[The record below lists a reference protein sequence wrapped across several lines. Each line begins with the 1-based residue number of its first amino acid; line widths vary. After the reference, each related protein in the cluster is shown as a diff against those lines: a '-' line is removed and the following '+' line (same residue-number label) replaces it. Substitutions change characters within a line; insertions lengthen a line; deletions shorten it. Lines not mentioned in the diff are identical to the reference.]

1 MSQFILCWGSKVS
14 DAFARRVIQAGEDF
28 NLDPNWLMACM
39 GFESAGTFSSSVQN
53 PHSSATGLIQF
64 MESTAK
70 HYGVTTNHLSM
81 LTPTAQFDYVWLYFR
96 DAIRDHGPLKSLAD
110 CYMAILYPRAI
121 GQPDGYPLFIQG
133 TSSYAVNVGLDTNKD
148 HTVSKAEAA
157 SHVAEVLVDGLRPGH
172 FAVIQV
178 SPPNQV
184 QPLPAPSPQPK
195 ETALSFLS
203 KFVFNPILAEIA
215 RGFASSNPV
224 SQAVANAA
232 SGPATSTAL
241 VVGDNSLPPTGSP
254 NSPMGQT
261 NPMIQ
266 QLEDDLN
273 AAVAQFVAT
282 TVSAEV
288 PVVGMLVAPKAAEL
302 TKMAL
307 QFAENHALSYVA
319 GLFHFHIN
327 TQPVP
332 VPAQQGVSGGGS
344 GTAPSSPP
352 AQA

>member
-1 MSQFILCWGSKVS
+1 MTTPYLPFDIAWDEAPNGEPILLAYPDPLNPVTGPYTIGLGSTGK
-14 DAFARRVIQAGEDF
+14 DIGPNTMWTREECFARRDADVARIISQCQRAFVWWDDTSPERQDVF
-28 NLDPNWLMACM
+28 VNMAYQM
-39 GFESAGTFSSSVQN
+39 GF
-53 PHSSATGLIQF
+53 TGLLDFHATLAAAARGAWETVAADMRTSLWNHQTHSRS
-64 MESTAK
+64 ERLAEQART
-70 HYGVTTNHLSM
+70 GVR
-81 LTPTAQFDYVWLYFR
+81 V
-96 DAIRDHGPLKSLAD
+96 
-110 CYMAILYPRAI
+110 PR
-121 GQPDGYPLFIQG
+121 
-133 TSSYAVNVGLDTNKD
+133 SYD
-148 HTVSKAEAA
+148 S
-157 SHVAEVLVDGLRPGH
+157 
-172 FAVIQV
+172 
-178 SPPNQV
+178 QV

-232 SGPATSTAL
+232 SGPATATAL

-307 QFAENHALSYVA
+307 QFAENHALTYVA

-332 VPAQQGVSGGGS
+332 SPVNTASSQAGS
-344 GTAPSSPP
+344 LAAPP